1 MEENQRKEMDM
12 SYFGEPTAR
21 IAKMKEDTL
30 ECTGTGLCRKS
41 DLYHRSL

>member
-21 IAKMKEDTL
+21 IAKMKEDLLNAQAQVCVERAIYT
-30 ECTGTGLCRKS
+30 T
-41 DLYHRSL
+41 